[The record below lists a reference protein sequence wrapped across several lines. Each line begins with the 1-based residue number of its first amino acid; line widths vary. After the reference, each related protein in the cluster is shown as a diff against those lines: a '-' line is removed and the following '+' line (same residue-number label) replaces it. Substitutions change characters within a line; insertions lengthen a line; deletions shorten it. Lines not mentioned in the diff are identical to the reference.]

1 MEPRFCSNCRA
12 EIPPYDETC
21 PACGVFAGD
30 VFDGKMP
37 GRPRRIRWVFG
48 FLAIAILTTAAGL
61 LLLQRRAQPTVVT
74 APQPIAVVSD
84 RPGGSKRA
92 AGAVVNE
99 AEAIRL
105 LRRHLVATGLKSEC
119 VVISSQGVRENL
131 YRLTAIDRCEE
142 TRLGRWVVDGK
153 TQDVRRD

>member
-12 EIPPYDETC
+12 EIPPRDETC

-37 GRPRRIRWVFG
+37 GRPRRMRWIFVVV
-48 FLAIAILTTAAGL
+48 AIAILIAAAGMF
-61 LLLQRRAQPTVVT
+61 LLQRRSQPAEVT
-74 APQPIAVVSD
+74 APPPVSVVSD

-92 AGAVVNE
+92 SGAVVNE

-105 LRRHLVATGLKSEC
+105 LRRHLVATGIKNEC

-153 TQDVRRD
+153 TQDVRRR